1 MTITLMYDATKREF
15 FNMDTGTPVK
25 VSSVNVL
32 RAAGFE
38 VELRY

>member
-1 MTITLMYDATKREF
+1 MTITLQYDATKREF
-15 FNMDTGTPVK
+15 YNLDTGTPVK
-25 VSSVNVL
+25 VSSVTAL